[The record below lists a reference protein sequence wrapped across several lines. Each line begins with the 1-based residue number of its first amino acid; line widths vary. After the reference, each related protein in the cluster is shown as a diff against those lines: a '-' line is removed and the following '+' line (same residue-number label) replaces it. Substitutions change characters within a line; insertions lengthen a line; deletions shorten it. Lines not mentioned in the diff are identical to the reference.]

1 MNENINYFRFLEQR
15 DEDED
20 DLYIP
25 LSKKRK
31 NSSFYSTLPIS
42 DATGRVIRMYAK
54 KYNKTTIQFLEDILY
69 DHIIELIE
77 IEREEDNAK

>member
-31 NSSFYSTLPIS
+31 NSSLYSTLPIS

-69 DHIIELIE
+69 DNIIELIE

>member
-1 MNENINYFRFLEQR
+1 MSPVKMSLVLMTAEVE
-15 DEDED
+15 ETE
-20 DLYIP
+20 
-25 LSKKRK
+25 
-31 NSSFYSTLPIS
+31 STKTFIPIS

>member
-1 MNENINYFRFLEQR
+1 MNKFPEHHN
-15 DEDED
+15 EDED
-20 DLYIP
+20 DLNFPSY
-25 LSKKRK
+25 KKRK

-69 DHIIELIE
+69 DHIIELI
-77 IEREEDNAK
+77 